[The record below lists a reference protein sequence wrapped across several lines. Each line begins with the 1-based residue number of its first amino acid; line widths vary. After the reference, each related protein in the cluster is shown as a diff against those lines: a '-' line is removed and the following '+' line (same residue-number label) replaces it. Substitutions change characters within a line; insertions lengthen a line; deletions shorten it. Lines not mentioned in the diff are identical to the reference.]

1 MYPTVETPY
10 GTVGMIICFDIDFPD
25 GPARRV
31 AANGARMILAP
42 SIDFESV
49 ADVRSASTA
58 YRAIENRVA
67 MVKADVAW
75 DSVIVAPNGRVITST
90 AVHAERGG
98 AALLVTDVPWARAVR
113 RSPGSG
119 APFRWLEWIATL
131 VMLGAMIVTKIRRP
145 RGADAPT

>member
-10 GTVGMIICFDIDFPD
+10 GTVGMIICFDIDFPRRP
-25 GPARRV
+25 GPPV
-31 AANGARMILAP
+31 AANGADDPRAEHRL
-42 SIDFESV
+42 ESV
-49 ADVRSASTA
+49 ADVRSASDGLS
-58 YRAIENRVA
+58 RHRNRVA

-98 AALLVTDVPWARAVR
+98 AALLVTDAHGPARCAVHPAR
-113 RSPGSG
+113 G

-131 VMLGAMIVTKIRRP
+131 VMLRAMIVTKIRRP